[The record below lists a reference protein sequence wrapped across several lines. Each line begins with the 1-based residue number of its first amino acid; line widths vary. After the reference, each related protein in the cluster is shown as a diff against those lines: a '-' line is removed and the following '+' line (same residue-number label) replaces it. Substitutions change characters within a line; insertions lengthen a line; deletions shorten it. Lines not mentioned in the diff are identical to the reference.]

1 MVVTAPNY
9 SPQRERTDRDSPAP
23 NRADP
28 RTFRHQPHSTVSS
41 SSRASTAKQGLDLVQ
56 NEAEQIAGRP
66 SRLKDLARRAQAQ
79 MTAPRSRIGS
89 LKHDVPVLARLVRA
103 YATGDYRQMP
113 WKGLLLGIGA
123 LLYFVTPIDLIPD
136 FIVGTGFL
144 DDAVVVAYVIKAI
157 RDDLTRF
164 VAWEA
169 ANALDD
175 PDSLNPPY

>member
-1 MVVTAPNY
+1 VPSSTPDRTAA
-9 SPQRERTDRDSPAP
+9 R
-23 NRADP
+23 
-28 RTFRHQPHSTVSS
+28 
-41 SSRASTAKQGLDLVQ
+41 GLGLVEA
-56 NEAEQIAGRP
+56 EAEQIAGRP
-66 SRLKDLARRAQAQ
+66 SRLKELARRAQAQ
-79 MTAPRSRIGS
+79 MSIPRSRIGS
-89 LKHDVPVLARLVRA
+89 LREDLPVLVRLIRA
-103 YATGDYRQMP
+103 YASGDYRTLP
-113 WKGLLLGIGA
+113 WKGILLATGA
-123 LLYFVTPIDLIPD
+123 ILYFVTPVDLIPD